1 MEIIPLI
8 SMKNRK
14 ILEKG
19 PNFKQKLEEIG
30 ENNIIYILDIE
41 GIETDKPNL
50 CTFQKMSKDYE
61 IWVDNGPR
69 NLGDVVDVFM
79 AGASRVTLRK
89 NLYPQVDLSR
99 IREIS
104 ENLVFANIDF
114 EEPDD
119 YSAENLY
126 YSDIDGFV
134 NFNNRENVEN
144 NFKYNAFLK
153 QYSSKNKLYSYESN
167 PENVNYWKN
176 LGVKGLL
183 VKINKLEEFKK
194 YDI

>member
-14 ILEKG
+14 ILEEG

-41 GIETDKPNL
+41 GIETDRPNL

-79 AGASRVTLRK
+79 AGASRITLRK
-89 NLYPQVDLSR
+89 HLYPQVDISR

-104 ENLVFANIDF
+104 ENQVFANIEF
-114 EEPDD
+114 EEADD
-119 YSAENLY
+119 SFNLG
-126 YSDIDGFV
+126 IDGFV
-134 NFNNRENVEN
+134 NFNSRENVEN
-144 NFKYNAFLK
+144 DFKYNTFLK
-153 QYSSKNKLYSYESN
+153 QYSSKNKVYSYESN
-167 PENVNYWKN
+167 LENVNYWKA
-176 LGVKGLL
+176 LGVEGLL